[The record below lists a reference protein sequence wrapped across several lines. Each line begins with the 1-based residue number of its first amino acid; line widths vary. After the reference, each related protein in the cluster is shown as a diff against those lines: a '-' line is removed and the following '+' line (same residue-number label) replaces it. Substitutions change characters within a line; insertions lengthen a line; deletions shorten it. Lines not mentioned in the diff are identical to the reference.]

1 MISNHMDA
9 GEAHIAKLTP
19 GQAQQVETL
28 AIAYASYCAA
38 DLDLDPQ
45 AIWLWGEMLRDA
57 QAQLG
62 IELHSPSNLDA
73 MIELAKRRRAP

>member
-9 GEAHIAKLTP
+9 GEACKLTP
-19 GQAQQVETL
+19 EQAQQVETL
-28 AIAYASYCAA
+28 AVAYASYCAA

-57 QAQLG
+57 QAALG
-62 IELHSPSNLDA
+62 IELHSADNLNA
-73 MIELAKRRRAP
+73 MIEAAKRRRAP